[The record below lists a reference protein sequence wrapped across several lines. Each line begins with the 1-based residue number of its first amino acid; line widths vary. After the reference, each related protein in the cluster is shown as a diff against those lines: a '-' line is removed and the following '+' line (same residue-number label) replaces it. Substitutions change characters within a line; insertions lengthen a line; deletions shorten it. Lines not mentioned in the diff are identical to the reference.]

1 MDKTNKEAIKMKT
14 NNLLVLAGAL
24 LAGLSYSAGKKA
36 GKKELICKIQNEL
49 LKGFIKSRKG
59 EES

>member
-36 GKKELICKIQNEL
+36 GKKEMVCKMQSEL
-49 LKGFIKSRKG
+49 LKIFIKSKEG
-59 EES
+59 KKS